1 MDPDEETQ
9 DRARINVSIQ
19 NIARV
24 YSHVNLLGVAS
35 TWTQMRKRR
44 TGPE

>member
-1 MDPDEETQ
+1 MDSDEETQ

-24 YSHVNLLGVAS
+24 YYQTSLNLVI
-35 TWTQMRKRR
+35 T
-44 TGPE
+44 